1 MLMSTLLSFVLLP
14 VIQDP
19 QPAAPSPCLDRTGI
33 QWLLPF
39 EAAQAKAATAKRLLL
54 IKPIAFGT
62 TADGGW

>member
-1 MLMSTLLSFVLLP
+1 MLTSSLLSFVLLP
-14 VIQDP
+14 LVQDP

-33 QWLLPF
+33 RWVLPF
-39 EAAQAKAATAKRLLL
+39 EVARARAATEKRLLL